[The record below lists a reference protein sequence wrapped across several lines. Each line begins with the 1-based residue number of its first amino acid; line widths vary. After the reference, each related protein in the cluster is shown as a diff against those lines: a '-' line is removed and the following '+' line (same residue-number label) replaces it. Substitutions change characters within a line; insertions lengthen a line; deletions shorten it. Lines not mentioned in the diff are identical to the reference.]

1 MTIRSYLLRKLI
13 DRKDR
18 KDRKLFFSVLPA
30 AYASYYRNLAN
41 DKPLNPA
48 FVATRSIFIHVP
60 KCAGR
65 SIANALYGIK
75 GGGHYPVIW
84 YQGRFPE
91 EYEQY
96 FTYTIVRN
104 PWDRLVSAWLS
115 VRQADISPK
124 TDARYRSLKVSID
137 HFGGFEEFV
146 MNWVSAENV
155 ARLPLF
161 APACSYILDIN
172 GFLTLDY
179 VGRFEDIRGCY
190 EEISK
195 RIGKDAKLEHKQ
207 RYRTE
212 REHYRSYYSD
222 RMIERVAD
230 VYRQDVDLLGY
241 NFE

>member
-1 MTIRSYLLRKLI
+1 MTIRSWLLRKLI

-18 KDRKLFFSVLPA
+18 KLFFSMLPA
-30 AYASYYRNLAN
+30 PYAVYYRNLVS

-48 FVATRSIFIHVP
+48 FVTTRSIFIHVP

-91 EYEQY
+91 QYEQY

-115 VRQADISPK
+115 VRQAEVSPK
-124 TDARYRSLKVSID
+124 TDAQHRSLKASID
-137 HFGGFEEFV
+137 RFSSFEEFV
-146 MNWVSAENV
+146 MNWVSDGNV

-161 APACSYILDIN
+161 APTSSYILDAN

-179 VGRFEDIRGCY
+179 VGRFEDIGACY
-190 EEISK
+190 EEIS
-195 RIGKDAKLEHKQ
+195 RRVGTDTKLEHRQ
-207 RYRTE
+207 GYRTE
-212 REHYRSYYSD
+212 REHYRTYYSD
-222 RMIERVAD
+222 RTIERVAE
-230 VYRQDVDLLGY
+230 VYRQDIELLGY